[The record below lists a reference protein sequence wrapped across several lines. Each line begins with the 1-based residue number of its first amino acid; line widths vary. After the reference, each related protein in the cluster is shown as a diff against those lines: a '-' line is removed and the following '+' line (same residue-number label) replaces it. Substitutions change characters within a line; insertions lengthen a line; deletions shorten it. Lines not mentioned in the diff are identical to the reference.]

1 MEHIGKQL
9 DVAARNIEII
19 GADPITQ
26 HGFTMVP
33 NFILENPKLTVGGK
47 MTYAMLLK
55 YAWHN
60 DYCFPGQERLADD
73 MGAGKRSV
81 IRFLQ
86 ELEREG
92 YIAVVRRGLGKSNLY
107 QLFIHPQKN
116 AKRQAKT
123 GERPAAPH
131 GTA

>member
-1 MEHIGKQL
+1 MDHIARQL
-9 DVAARNIEII
+9 QETARNIEII

-47 MTYAMLLK
+47 ITYAMLLK
-55 YAWHN
+55 YAWSN
-60 DYCFPGQERLADD
+60 DFCFPGQERLATD
-73 MGAGKRSV
+73 MGAGKRSI

-107 QLFIHPQKN
+107 QLFIHPQKTG
-116 AKRQAKT
+116 KRGGKSGTQ
-123 GERPAAPH
+123 H

>member
-1 MEHIGKQL
+1 MEHIGARLEQI
-9 DVAARNIEII
+9 ARNIEIL
-19 GADPITQ
+19 GGDPITQ
-26 HGFTMVP
+26 RGFTQVP
-33 NFILENPKLTVGGK
+33 NFILENPKLSVGGK

-60 DYCFPGQERLADD
+60 QGCFPGQERLADD

-92 YIAVVRRGLGKSNLY
+92 FITITRRGLGQSNYY
-107 QLFIHPQKN
+107 QLSVVPQKPPR
-116 AKRQAKT
+116 KPGK
-123 GERPAAPH
+123 GSGKLH